1 MLYGPAMT
9 RLFLILFT
17 TVLLA
22 SCGQS
27 SKQGTTTVDTT
38 ITLIVKEPAAI
49 IFRPAGDKL
58 RFLKSEIG
66 EKGFPALAAI
76 NNSALVEDSTY
87 LAGKGVKVISTS
99 ATQLQFIRPNG
110 EVLYLSLN
118 HPKYS
123 WEIFLY
129 NGYSDPVK
137 ADLTDIASA
146 YLESGIKKP

>member
-1 MLYGPAMT
+1 MLYRPAMT
-9 RLFLILFT
+9 RLFLFVFSA
-17 TVLLA
+17 VLLA

-27 SKQGTTTVDTT
+27 PEQRAAEVDT
-38 ITLIVKEPAAI
+38 INTLIVKEPAAI
-49 IFRPAGDKL
+49 FFKPAGDKL
-58 RFLKSEIG
+58 RSLRKEIG
-66 EKGFPALAAI
+66 EKGFPSLDAYNRSTMA
-76 NNSALVEDSTY
+76 EDSVF

-99 ATQLQFIRPNG
+99 ATQLQFVKPNG
-110 EVLYLSLN
+110 EIFYMNLN
-118 HPKYS
+118 HPKYA